1 MKLTLQTKILIGI
14 LIGNILGAALFG
26 SFFLNTLKAIAIPL
40 VFFIVKSVVKIKLNL
55 QTEILISM
63 LLGVIFGSIA
73 IHYRLVEFTAMY
85 VKAYGS
91 VFISLLKAIA
101 IPLVFV
107 SLVKG
112 ISSLSDMSRLS
123 RLSIRTIILYMSTT
137 VIAISFGLLLVNIV
151 NPGNSFSEVKKQ
163 ELRAKFAKEAE
174 AKTEDAKKVND
185 RPPLQFLLD
194 FIPDNMF
201 KAAGDNSKM
210 LQIIFIAII
219 FGVAMIML
227 PDKDVLAFKNFVD
240 SLNEIILKV
249 IDIIML
255 YAPIGVFALISSLL
269 VEFGGNNL
277 SDALDLFIALGSYSL
292 TVIVGL
298 MLMLFFIYPSLIFI
312 FTKVK
317 PSHYLKAVIPIQM
330 VAFSTSSS
338 AATLPVTMEHCEKS
352 LGISKEVSSFVLPI
366 GATINMDGTGL
377 YQSVSAVFIAQVF
390 GYDLTMQQQLNI
402 ILTATLASIGTAG
415 VPGAGIVMLV
425 IVLNAIGIATE
436 GIALIFAVER
446 ILDMF
451 RTVVNVTGDAAV
463 AVIVDSKDRENTV

>member
-26 SFFLNTLKAIAIPL
+26 SFFVNTLKAIAIPL

-174 AKTEDAKKVND
+174 AKRKTQKK
-185 RPPLQFLLD
+185 
-194 FIPDNMF
+194 
-201 KAAGDNSKM
+201 
-210 LQIIFIAII
+210 
-219 FGVAMIML
+219 
-227 PDKDVLAFKNFVD
+227 
-240 SLNEIILKV
+240 
-249 IDIIML
+249 
-255 YAPIGVFALISSLL
+255 
-269 VEFGGNNL
+269 
-277 SDALDLFIALGSYSL
+277 
-292 TVIVGL
+292 
-298 MLMLFFIYPSLIFI
+298 
-312 FTKVK
+312 
-317 PSHYLKAVIPIQM
+317 
-330 VAFSTSSS
+330 
-338 AATLPVTMEHCEKS
+338 
-352 LGISKEVSSFVLPI
+352 
-366 GATINMDGTGL
+366 
-377 YQSVSAVFIAQVF
+377 
-390 GYDLTMQQQLNI
+390 
-402 ILTATLASIGTAG
+402 
-415 VPGAGIVMLV
+415 
-425 IVLNAIGIATE
+425 
-436 GIALIFAVER
+436 
-446 ILDMF
+446 
-451 RTVVNVTGDAAV
+451 
-463 AVIVDSKDRENTV
+463 